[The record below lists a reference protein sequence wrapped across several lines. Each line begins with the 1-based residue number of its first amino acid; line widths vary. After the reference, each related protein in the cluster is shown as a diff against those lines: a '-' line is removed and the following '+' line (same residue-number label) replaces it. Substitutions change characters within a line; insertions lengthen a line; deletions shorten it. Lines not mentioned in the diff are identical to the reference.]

1 MKAFLL
7 AAGHG
12 TRLRP
17 LTDHV
22 PKCLVP
28 IQGVPILDIW
38 IELCRR
44 AGISELCV
52 NLHAHADVVRNALGE
67 TEPGIKVQLSE
78 ESVLLGSA
86 GTLLSNRAWVASEP
100 EFCVLYAD
108 VLTTLDLA
116 KMIAFHRHHRPA
128 ATLGLYQVNDPSQ
141 CGVVA
146 FDHDQIVREF
156 VEKPTQP
163 RGNWAF
169 SGILIGTPALLDE
182 IPTNLP
188 SDLGYDVLPKLVGRM
203 LAYPISDYLVD
214 IGTLDRYRAAQTNWP
229 GLHETTRPQTS

>member
-17 LTDHV
+17 LTDHL

-28 IQGVPILDIW
+28 IQGIPMLDIW

-44 AGISELCV
+44 AGVSELFV
-52 NLHAHADVVRNALGE
+52 NLHAHADVVRKAIGQADM
-67 TEPGIKVQLSE
+67 GIKVWLSE
-78 ESVLLGSA
+78 EKVLLGSA
-86 GTLLSNRAWVASEP
+86 GTLLSNRDWVASEA

-116 KMIAFHRHHRPA
+116 KMIAFHRSRRPP
-128 ATLGLYQVNDPSQ
+128 ATIGLYQVTNPSQ

-146 FDHDQIVREF
+146 FDSDQVVHEF
-156 VEKPTQP
+156 VEKPAQP
-163 RGNWAF
+163 RSNWAF
-169 SGILIGTPALLDE
+169 SGILIGTPELLDV
-182 IPTNLP
+182 IPPELP
-188 SDLGYDVLPKLVGRM
+188 ADLGYHVLPKLAGRM

-214 IGTLDRYRAAQTNWP
+214 IGTLEKYQAAQTTWP
-229 GLHETTRPQTS
+229 GLSK

>member
-28 IQGVPILDIW
+28 IQGVTILDIW

-44 AGISELCV
+44 AGVSELFV
-52 NLHAHADVVRNALGE
+52 NLHAHADAVRTALGQADR
-67 TEPGIKVQLSE
+67 GIKVRLSE
-78 ESVLLGSA
+78 EKVLLGSA
-86 GTLLSNRAWVASEP
+86 GTLLSNRDWVASEP
-100 EFCVLYAD
+100 EFWVLYAD
-108 VLTTLDLA
+108 VLTTADLS
-116 KMIAFHRHHRPA
+116 KMIAFHRSHRPP
-128 ATLGLYQVNDPSQ
+128 ATIGLYQVNNPSQ

-146 FDHDQIVREF
+146 FDSNQVVREF
-156 VEKPTQP
+156 VEKPLEP

-169 SGILIGTPALLDE
+169 SGLLIGTPELLDV
-182 IPTNLP
+182 IPPKLP
-188 SDLGYDVLPKLVGRM
+188 ADLGYHVLPRLVGRM
-203 LAYPISDYLVD
+203 MAYPISDYLVD
-214 IGTLDRYRAAQTNWP
+214 IGTLERYEAAQTSWP
-229 GLHETTRPQTS
+229 GLPR